1 MLPPKQTPLLVSPS
15 RSVSSEI
22 LIIAVN
28 GLHLAPPSHGAPDP
42 AVRGGL
48 GSVGSPGLH
57 APAGATV
64 AFLAARIVGR
74 DWTEEKLSGPLKK
87 LKEGVDKGGWEF
99 VAFVRL
105 VP

>member
-1 MLPPKQTPLLVSPS
+1 M
-15 RSVSSEI
+15 
-22 LIIAVN
+22 
-28 GLHLAPPSHGAPDP
+28 
-42 AVRGGL
+42 
-48 GSVGSPGLH
+48 GSPGLH